1 MSRIGVNYFSPFDV
15 YTSDFHPYVLFVQ
28 CLDRVLILDITPKGP
43 IKLAEIKSPA
53 TQEPGFY
60 KWKMGI
66 ARGELILVN
75 PPNTIEEHDLDEIYI
90 LRDAPMTKVYPTFGY
105 VIPDKFDLDFSD
117 TGNLIYIQAL
127 DPKLPVGTNS
137 VILVYK
143 TGLPAVSA
151 FYDVFHLY
159 QRHDDL
165 LIDVTGNFGD
175 YVAVAFG
182 SVLMMYRQYEIPI
195 LVF

>member
-1 MSRIGVNYFSPFDV
+1 
-15 YTSDFHPYVLFVQ
+15 
-28 CLDRVLILDITPKGP
+28 
-43 IKLAEIKSPA
+43 
-53 TQEPGFY
+53 
-60 KWKMGI
+60 
-66 ARGELILVN
+66 
-75 PPNTIEEHDLDEIYI
+75 
-90 LRDAPMTKVYPTFGY
+90 MTKVFPTFGY
-105 VIPDKFDLDFSD
+105 IIPDKFDLDFSD

-127 DPKLPVGTNS
+127 DPKLPNTTNS

-165 LIDVTGNFGD
+165 LIDVTGSFGD
-175 YVAVAFG
+175 YVAVAFN

-195 LVF
+195 MVFDIMVFEDTFSDFAFNITYTNDPEARYYYSNKATVKIANYPEDIVINDTRFSSGYLS